1 MPARIFRG
9 KAAAGGQDMGKF
21 KIALMALALAGV
33 ALVRTADANT
43 LRWAADTDP
52 GSMDPHSRN
61 VTATLSFL
69 SNIYEGLVRRNRELG
84 LEPALAVSWENTST
98 EVWRFNLRRN
108 VRFHDGSPFT
118 ADDVVF
124 SYERTRGPGSLL
136 ASAFAAVR
144 EIRKIDD
151 FTVEFVTNG
160 PNPILPNE
168 ISSWLVMSKSWS
180 ERNNATRATDLT
192 RNEQSFASVNANG
205 TGPFKLR
212 SRTPDGRTV
221 LEVNPNWWDTPQH
234 NLTEVV
240 FTPLANPAT
249 RTAALLSGDVDMVYT
264 LPLNS
269 IAQVQGRPGLRVIQG
284 PELRVMFF
292 GMDLVRDQ
300 LFNSNLQGR
309 NPFKD
314 IRVRQALRIAIDA
327 DQIRNQVMRGLAVV
341 NHLMVVP
348 GINGFDPSLNT
359 PPSRDLAEAR
369 RLMTEAGYPDGFEVG
384 MECPNDRWVNDEAVC
399 TAAVSMMARI
409 GIRARL
415 RTSPFS
421 QYIRLLSPPYETSLF
436 YVGWGTTTYDAHNNL
451 LSLLTTRAPGGRGL
465 FNVGG
470 YSNPRVDAL
479 TDRIQVELNQQA
491 RNGLIREALQI
502 VRDDVAYIP
511 IVQQMIV
518 WAARDNVELVQY
530 ADNYFPLRL
539 VRMR

>member
-1 MPARIFRG
+1 
-9 KAAAGGQDMGKF
+9 MGKF